1 VPANK
6 AVIWFVLIIWLKET
20 NEMNQSN
27 QTVQINPPRT
37 SQTCLLIYDGQC
49 RLCVTA
55 KKGLERLETHSD
67 ATPGTDG
74 SVSERIGQA
83 CLGGKLSAR
92 SS

>member
-1 VPANK
+1 MPANK
-6 AVIWFVLIIWLKET
+6 AVIWFVLIIWLKEI

-55 KKGLERLETHSD
+55 KKGLE
-67 ATPGTDG
+67 
-74 SVSERIGQA
+74 
-83 CLGGKLSAR
+83 
-92 SS
+92 